1 MTDIRLK
8 FGKQIKKLRE
18 ERNLSQE
25 ALAYECNLDRTY
37 LPGIEKGERNV
48 SLLVIEKLAKGLN
61 VEVKQLFE

>member
-1 MTDIRLK
+1 MEDIRQT
-8 FGKQIKKLRE
+8 FGRQIKKLRV

-25 ALAYECNLDRTY
+25 ALAYECGVDRTY

-48 SLLVIEKLAKGLN
+48 SLLVIEKLAKGLK